1 MNLLPKIVGLS
12 VPVRKM
18 IKVSLIIVLLTVLA
32 LLVGSKVVALRRL
45 PPLIQE
51 TGLPVET
58 VAVSVGS
65 IMECLDYTGT
75 VESAHRA
82 SLSPRIMAGIRTVTV
97 KEGDR
102 VTRGQVLVVLDDKE
116 LKDRLNQA
124 AAAVEQARAALEQAE
139 GSLSVSR
146 ANLEKATINYKR
158 GKELLAAGAI
168 PPSVFE
174 NQYELPY
181 LQAKESAERIVPAQV
196 EAARAQLAQAEAG
209 LALAKSAYEDAI
221 IRAPFD
227 GVVTAVHSYPGDLAV
242 PGKPILTLDDPG
254 KMVVRVKVAEVDLP
268 LLKVG
273 QKATLRYPSG
283 QETASQVSRIYPAED
298 PLTRS
303 TIVELPVSSPG
314 VKPGM
319 SVEVSFVVGRNE
331 RALLVPRRA
340 VKMEQGRAW
349 VFIVK
354 SGRAVQVPVTL
365 GLKNKTHCEVKGDLK
380 PGDQVV
386 VSDLTRLYDGRRV
399 FVYQERRKS

>member
-1 MNLLPKIVGLS
+1 MTPPLQTKRLLIPTK
-12 VPVRKM
+12 KM
-18 IKVSLIIVLLTVLA
+18 IKMALLIIVPASLA
-32 LLVGSKVVALRRL
+32 LLVGSKIVALRQL
-45 PPLIQE
+45 SPPAQE
-51 TGLPVET
+51 AGLPVET

-65 IMECLDYTGT
+65 IRECLNYTGT

-82 SLSPRIMAGIRTVTV
+82 SLSPRIMAEIKTVTV

-102 VTRGQVLVVLDDKE
+102 VTRDQVLVVLDDKE

-139 GSLSVSR
+139 GALSTSR
-146 ANLEKATINYKR
+146 ANLEKATANYQR
-158 GKELLAAGAI
+158 GQELLAAGAI
-168 PPSVFE
+168 SPSVFE

-181 LQAKESAERIVPAQV
+181 QQAKESAERIVPAQV
-196 EAARAQLAQAEAG
+196 KAARAQLAQAEAG
-209 LALAKSAYEDAI
+209 LALARSAYEDTI

-254 KMVVRVKVAEVDLP
+254 KMVVRVKVAEADLP

-273 QKATLRYPSG
+273 QKATLRYPGG
-283 QETASQVSRIYPAED
+283 QEIASQVSRIYPAED

-314 VKPGM
+314 IRAGM
-319 SVEVSFVVGRNE
+319 SVEVSFVIGQSE
-331 RALLVPRRA
+331 QALLVPRRA
-340 VKMEQGRAW
+340 VKTEQGRAW
-349 VFIVK
+349 VFIVRN
-354 SGRAVQVPVTL
+354 GRAVQVPVTL
-365 GLKNKTHCEVKGDLK
+365 GLKNETHYEVKGDLK
-380 PGDQVV
+380 PGDPVI
-386 VSDLTRLYDGRRV
+386 VSDLTRLYDGKEV